1 MSNSDPS
8 EWTTTEMTAAMREFQ
23 EQLDN
28 TIAHKIAHVEHQLL
42 CARVRGG
49 NCKITPQM
57 LAKVT
62 NPQWKQELVEAIC
75 LSKVR

>member
-1 MSNSDPS
+1 MSNSDPW
-8 EWTTTEMTAAMREFQ
+8 ECNTTEMTAAMREFQ

-28 TIAHKIAHVEHQLL
+28 TIAHMEHQLL